1 MSKLFNL
8 RTQVL
13 CVLCCLARNLFIMS
27 QSYRHFLFFKKKIYM
42 YLTIFVSIRHEHDV
56 NRAAIM
62 VVFILPSNF
71 TYKDVAAITSL
82 FENASSVNT
91 AENVPQR

>member
-13 CVLCCLARNLFIMS
+13 CVLRCLAR
-27 QSYRHFLFFKKKIYM
+27 KKKYIYM

>member
-1 MSKLFNL
+1 MYYVAWLEIYLS
-8 RTQVL
+8 
-13 CVLCCLARNLFIMS
+13 CLSHIAIS
-27 QSYRHFLFFKKKIYM
+27 FLKKKNIYM

>member
-1 MSKLFNL
+1 MYYVAWLEIYLS
-8 RTQVL
+8 
-13 CVLCCLARNLFIMS
+13 CLSHIAISF
-27 QSYRHFLFFKKKIYM
+27 FFKKKYM